1 MDLENLKLHSGS
13 HIPVSV
19 LDLLYIYTHS
29 YKEKKTGSFM
39 LQWSTVCY
47 FSLIKLPGELPLLVY
62 IDPPFSFKLMQNI
75 PYYQPGLIRP
85 FSIDGQLGCFHV
97 SLLQWTLLFFVLFF
111 FYFISLFLS
120 FFFFNPHIS
129 WLAGLSRAFQIVLH
143 FLKILLKSIGMTR
156 PGIEG
161 LSRLLSKQGLLR
173 VKAVVS
179 VAILG
184 Q

>member
-97 SLLQWTLLFFVLFF
+97 SLLQWTLLFFVLLITVNAKHLLDIDNCLEPVDTETAAS
-111 FYFISLFLS
+111 YFSERGF
-120 FFFFNPHIS
+120 
-129 WLAGLSRAFQIVLH
+129 
-143 FLKILLKSIGMTR
+143 KSSGWKRIY
-156 PGIEG
+156 
-161 LSRLLSKQGLLR
+161 KQ
-173 VKAVVS
+173 
-179 VAILG
+179 
-184 Q
+184 